1 MSQLLLTVQSMFSE
15 NSPEIVGFALAVS
28 TLKNMLLFPLGAAL
42 TGDIYALEN
51 TAGETTHLFQRV
63 LSTDFWLDKPLRIV
77 LIIVGAMILRLV
89 LGIAIRHITDQ
100 VAKGTRYRI
109 VPAKDPHTQATQY
122 VPDNLQSNSRQ
133 SQRAKTVGSVLRSV
147 SAIVIWTVAIV
158 MIISELGFNIA
169 PVIAS
174 AGIAGV
180 ALSFGAQSLVKDF
193 LSGIFIVAEDQLG
206 IGDVVDLGEASGT
219 VEAVGLRTT
228 QVRDV
233 NGTLWHVRNGEILRV
248 GNSSQ
253 GWARTNIDLPVPYDS
268 DIEEISEILLQA
280 AHRALSNPDIK
291 RSIMGEPEVLG
302 VESVTGESLTLR
314 ISVKTAPSE
323 QWAVARVLRVA
334 LKRALDENGARIPL
348 ANQSLVRT
356 FNPKTQEMP
365 VVARIHPES
374 GEASS

>member
-15 NSPEIVGFALAVS
+15 NSPEIVGVALAVS

-42 TGDIYALEN
+42 TGDIYPLEN
-51 TAGETTHLFQRV
+51 TADETTHLFQRV

-89 LGIAIRHITDQ
+89 LGVAIRHITDQ

-365 VVARIHPES
+365 VVARIHPEP

>member
-1 MSQLLLTVQSMFSE
+1 MSQLLLTVESRFSE

-42 TGDIYALEN
+42 TGDISLLAN
-51 TAGETTHLFQRV
+51 AAGETTHLFERV
-63 LSTDFWLDKPLRIV
+63 ISADFWLDKPLRIV

-206 IGDVVDLGEASGT
+206 IGDVVDLGEAAGT

-374 GEASS
+374 GEATS

>member
-51 TAGETTHLFQRV
+51 TAGETNHLFQRV

-268 DIEEISEILLQA
+268 DIEEISEILLKA

-356 FNPKTQEMP
+356 FNPKTQETP

-374 GEASS
+374 SEASS

>member
-42 TGDIYALEN
+42 TGDVYALEN

>member
-1 MSQLLLTVQSMFSE
+1 MLFLIPSTTVASNAPSLDDTAEQTSELLGHL
-15 NSPEIVGFALAVS
+15 VS
-28 TLKNMLLFPLGAAL
+28 
-42 TGDIYALEN
+42 
-51 TAGETTHLFQRV
+51 
-63 LSTDFWLDKPLRIV
+63 SSFWLGHPLRI
-77 LIIVGAMILRLV
+77 LIIIVGATALRIA
-89 LGIAIRHITDQ
+89 LGIAIRHITEQ
-100 VAKGTRYRI
+100 VAKGTRYRVI
-109 VPAKDPHTQATQY
+109 PAKDAGPNGSRFVAENIQG
-122 VPDNLQSNSRQ
+122 NSRQ
-133 SQRAKTVGSVLRSV
+133 AQRAKTVGSVLRSV
-147 SAIVIWTVAIV
+147 STIVISAVAIV

-219 VEAVGLRTT
+219 VESVGLRTT
-228 QVRDV
+228 QVRDI

-268 DIEEISEILLQA
+268 NIEEISEILLSA
-280 AHRALSNPDIK
+280 AQDALRGSRAEGAVLGD
-291 RSIMGEPEVLG
+291 PEVLG
-302 VESVTGESLTLR
+302 VESVTGESLILR

-323 QWAVARVLRVA
+323 QWAIARILRLA

-348 ANQSLVRT
+348 ANQSIVRT
-356 FNPKTQEMP
+356 FNPKTQEFP
-365 VVARIHPES
+365 VIAQRKVSPPSHGAS
-374 GEASS
+374 GTEFSR

>member
-42 TGDIYALEN
+42 TGDIYTLEN
-51 TAGETTHLFQRV
+51 TADETTHLFQRV

-77 LIIVGAMILRLV
+77 LIIVGAMILRLA
-89 LGIAIRHITDQ
+89 LGVAVRHITDQ

-348 ANQSLVRT
+348 SNQSLVRT

-365 VVARIHPES
+365 VVARIHPEP

>member
-1 MSQLLLTVQSMFSE
+1 MSQLLLAVQSRFSE
-15 NSPEIVGFALAVS
+15 NSPEIVGFTLAVS
-28 TLKNMLLFPLGAAL
+28 TLKNMLLFPLGTAL
-42 TGDIYALEN
+42 SGDISALEN
-51 TAGETTHLFQRV
+51 TAGESTHLFQRV
-63 LSTDFWLDKPLRIV
+63 LSTDFWLDKPLRII
-77 LIIVGAMILRLV
+77 LIIVGAIILRLL

-100 VAKGTRYRI
+100 VAKGTRHRI

-206 IGDVVDLGEASGT
+206 IGDVVDLGEAAGT

-280 AHRALSNPDIK
+280 AHRALSDPDIK
-291 RSIMGEPEVLG
+291 HSIMGEPEVLG

-356 FNPKTQEMP
+356 FNPKTQETP

>member
-51 TAGETTHLFQRV
+51 TAGETNHLFQRV

>member
-51 TAGETTHLFQRV
+51 TAGETTHLVQRV

-89 LGIAIRHITDQ
+89 LGVAIRHITDQ

-109 VPAKDPHTQATQY
+109 VPAKDPHTQTTQY

-365 VVARIHPES
+365 VVARIHPEP